1 MKKHAAVL
9 SITVFGLILFTAEKS
24 PKISI
29 DSAQEKHLKNVRQ
42 LTFGGNNAEAY
53 WSPNGKMLTFQSDF
67 AKWGN
72 SCDQIYVMEI
82 AKAKDSTYKPQRLS
96 NGDGRTTCSFFLP
109 DNKHILFA
117 STHLTDKMCPATGD
131 LRANGKYLWPIYAS
145 YDIFISDL
153 EGNITKQLTNSP
165 GYDAEAVVSP
175 KGDKILFTS
184 TRGGDLDLWIMN
196 IDGSDPR
203 QLTNELGYDGGGF
216 FSADGKKIVFRASRP
231 KTEADIKEYKDFLA
245 RDLVA
250 PSAMEIFTINAD
262 GTDLK
267 QVTNLGKANWA
278 PYFTPSGNKI
288 IFSSNHAAEK
298 GFNFQLYTVKLD
310 GTDLEQIT
318 YESVFNSFPMF
329 SPDGKKIA
337 FSSNR
342 LNGGTH
348 DTNVFIADWVE

>member
-1 MKKHAAVL
+1 MKPFITISLPLAA
-9 SITVFGLILFTAEKS
+9 LIILGATGDDPAKS
-24 PKISI
+24 QDNP
-29 DSAQEKHLKNVRQ
+29 QETHLKNVRQ
-42 LTFGGNNAEAY
+42 VTFGGNNAEAY
-53 WSPNGKMLTFQSDF
+53 WSPDGTMLTFQSDF

-82 AKAKDSTYKPQRLS
+82 SKAKDSTYMPGRLS
-96 NGDGRTTCSFFLP
+96 NGEGRTTCSYFMP
-109 DNKHILFA
+109 DNKHVLFA
-117 STHLTDKMCPATGD
+117 STHIGGKSCPVTEN
-131 LRANGKYLWPIYAS
+131 LRQGGKYLWPIYDT
-145 YDIFISDL
+145 YDIFVSDL
-153 EGNITKQLTNSP
+153 KGNITKQLTNSP

-196 IDGSDPR
+196 IDGSNPV

-231 KTEADIKEYKDFLA
+231 KTEQEIADYKDLLSKN
-245 RDLVA
+245 LVA
-250 PSAMEIFTINAD
+250 PSNMEIYTINVD
-262 GTDLK
+262 GTEMK
-267 QVTNLGKANWA
+267 QITSLGKANWA

-298 GFNFQLYTVKLD
+298 GFNFQLYTVNHD
-310 GTDLEQIT
+310 GTGLEQIT
-318 YESVFNSFPMF
+318 FESVFNSFPMF

-342 LNGGTH
+342 HNGGTH
-348 DTNVFIADWVE
+348 DTNVFVADWIE

>member
-1 MKKHAAVL
+1 MRR
-9 SITVFGLILFTAEKS
+9 ILTFAIIVPLLFIASAGKV
-24 PKISI
+24 PQKNI
-29 DSAQEKHLKNVRQ
+29 DSLQEKHLKNLRQ

-53 WSPNGKMLTFQSDF
+53 WSANGKMLTFQSDY

-72 SCDQIYVMEI
+72 SCDQIFMMEV
-82 AKAKDSTYKPQRLS
+82 AKAKDSTYQPSRLS

-117 STHLTDKMCPATGD
+117 STHLSDKLCPATGD

-153 EGNITKQLTNSP
+153 KGNITKQLTNSS

-196 IDGSDPR
+196 IDGTDPK

-245 RDLVA
+245 QNLVA

-262 GTDLK
+262 GTDMK
-267 QVTNLGKANWA
+267 QITTLGKANWA
-278 PYFTPSGNKI
+278 PYFTPSQNKI
-288 IFSSNHAAEK
+288 IFSSNHAATN
-298 GFNFQLYTVKLD
+298 GFNFQLYTVNLD
-310 GTDLEQIT
+310 GTGLEQIT

-329 SPDGKKIA
+329 SPDGKHIA

-348 DTNVFIADWVE
+348 DTNVFVADWVE